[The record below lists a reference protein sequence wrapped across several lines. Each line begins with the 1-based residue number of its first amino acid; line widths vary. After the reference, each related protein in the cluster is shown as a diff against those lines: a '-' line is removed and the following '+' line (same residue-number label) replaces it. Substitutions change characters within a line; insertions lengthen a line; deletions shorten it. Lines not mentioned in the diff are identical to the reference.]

1 MVDYDMGSRRSDC
14 QLCLL
19 PDFYDVLQERVRREA
34 GDGDRRWVSL
44 LRTLWSLASEH
55 GFCLLSFLRKWGF
68 SSALSELETMG
79 PEEGRDA
86 MPAQKR
92 LGTVFILVPVDVLSN
107 SFFTYAA
114 MGGCSF

>member
-44 LRTLWSLASEH
+44 LRTLWSSTLTK
-55 GFCLLSFLRKWGF
+55 LLTGSLDMKECARAFGVQGWMWKIVLVV
-68 SSALSELETMG
+68 ALL
-79 PEEGRDA
+79 
-86 MPAQKR
+86 
-92 LGTVFILVPVDVLSN
+92 F
-107 SFFTYAA
+107 
-114 MGGCSF
+114 